1 MTEKLNRDL
10 FARDIDR
17 RIEEVI
23 KVDQTDEKII
33 HDEIEEYVVTD
44 AIGEYYV
51 DILNRYQ
58 ETPNNP
64 HEGVG
69 VWVSGFFGSGKSSF
83 AKMLGLALQ
92 NQEVM
97 GVPAAELFS
106 QHIDNE
112 RMKVHLSNIT
122 ENIPT
127 HSVIFDVSSERGI
140 RSGNQTIYEIMYRM
154 FLESLGY
161 ARDLDL
167 AELEI
172 SLEEAGRLNEFKE
185 TYADIYDKSWDRE
198 KGKVAFAIGEASRV
212 MHEMDPETYE
222 TADSWSTGAQ
232 DRADITADKLATR
245 CQKLMERRKPDHTL
259 MFVIDEVGQF
269 VSRNVQKMLDLQ
281 GVIQSL
287 GRVGRGK
294 MWLVVTSQEKLTE
307 LVDGLDDKRVELARL
322 MDRFP
327 QELQVHLEP
336 SDISE
341 VTSKRVLSKNAEA
354 EELLRDVYSRHR
366 GRLSKNT
373 QLSAD
378 IRLPEL
384 NADSFIDLYPLMPY
398 QVDLMISVVS
408 GLRTQG
414 GASKHVGGANRTI
427 IKLAQQLL
435 IHPDVNLADE
445 EVGTLTR
452 IDQMYDLVS
461 GNIPSEI
468 RGKIDRIEEQ
478 ADHEMAQPVAKAI
491 CLLQYVKSIH
501 RTEDNIAAALHPA
514 VDADSV
520 LPKVKEALAELEDR
534 TLIRHDDEG
543 YRIPTPAEDDWDK
556 QRDAVDP
563 THGDMVRLY
572 REALEQLWQPQPSH
586 NFMKTKKFTAGL
598 YFNGR
603 PIKEGDIPFDMTLA
617 EVGEEYDQ
625 QVSDMRSRSQTEDDK
640 VFWITPVG
648 DAIRRETV
656 ELYRSKKIIQ
666 KKERGSHTEE
676 ERDLI
681 TEEKSRQ
688 SRHQKELKR
697 LLKRACLGGTLYF
710 RGNDRSPSGGK
721 DDVGKVAEG
730 VLKEALPDVYDRFE
744 EAAAKVKKK
753 DLKALLTA
761 DNLKGLPSVFTD
773 LGLLRDENGRV
784 VFSTDEDPL
793 NEVFNTIKNRTDYG
807 ETASGRYLAN
817 QFADE
822 PFGWDFDVV
831 RLLVISLLRAGQVEA
846 VSKGKTIDSAL
857 SVEAQNT
864 FPNNNRFRS
873 ASFRPKVSDIDFPDV
888 VDAAD
893 AFEEIFGQ
901 EVAELEQTAVV
912 RDIQEQ
918 LARKEDQIR
927 EAQRLLTSHSLPG
940 AEVLDEAID
949 QISSIR
955 TGDESNAILTFNGAY
970 RELEAAIQR
979 TTEIHKN
986 LTEPRLQELKR
997 ARDVL
1002 DNKWPVLK
1010 KEEDLDETYREHAEK
1025 LQDLMQRESFFDDL
1039 AAIDR
1044 HANALKEEYD
1054 RRHQQALEDR
1064 TEAYEEALEEL
1075 HGMPEWTKLEEEKRE
1090 RVASRIKERAT
1101 DYNAEG
1107 ESLALLRTERDACE
1121 RELAQA
1127 RENAMRLIDGKRVE
1141 RVSVGSYFQ
1150 GGIETEEQLDEALKG
1165 LREKC
1170 EKLIGAGKK
1179 ILLQ

>member
-1 MTEKLNRDL
+1 MAKTLNKEL
-10 FARDIDR
+10 FARDIER

-23 KVDQTDEKII
+23 KVDQTDEKVI
-33 HDEIEEYVVTD
+33 HDEIREYVVTE

-51 DILNRYQ
+51 DILERYQ
-58 ETPNNP
+58 ETRNKP

-83 AKMLGLALQ
+83 AKMLGLALE
-92 NQEVM
+92 NRDIM
-97 GVPAAELFS
+97 GEQAAELFCK
-106 QHIDNE
+106 HIDNDRIE
-112 RMKVHLSNIT
+112 LHLKNIT

-127 HSVIFDVSSERGI
+127 HTVIFDVSSERGI

-154 FLESLGY
+154 FLQSLGY

-172 SLEEAGRLNEFKE
+172 SLEEKGRLKEFKE
-185 TYADIYDKSWDRE
+185 KYEQIYEKDWDRE

-212 MHEMDPETYE
+212 MHELDPETYE
-222 TADSWSTGAQ
+222 TTDSWSSGAQ
-232 DRADITADKLATR
+232 GRADITADLLANR
-245 CQKLMERRKPDHTL
+245 CQELMERRKPGHTL

-281 GVIQSL
+281 GVVQSL

-327 QELQVHLEP
+327 RELQVHLEP

-341 VTSKRVLSKNAEA
+341 VTSKRVLSKNSEA
-354 EELLRDVYSRHR
+354 QELLRDVYSQHR
-366 GRLSKNT
+366 GRLNENT

-384 NADSFIDLYPLMPY
+384 DAESFIDLYPLLPY

-435 IHPDVNLADE
+435 IHPDVDLADE

-468 RGKIDRIEEQ
+468 RAKIDGIRER
-478 ADHEMAQPVAKAI
+478 ADHEMAQPVAKGI

-501 RTEDNIAAALHPA
+501 RTAENIAAALHPS

-520 LPKVKEALAELEDR
+520 LHEVKEALSELEDR
-534 TLIRHDDEG
+534 TLIRHGNEG

-556 QRDAVDP
+556 QRDAVEPRHRDIVKLQR
-563 THGDMVRLY
+563 DV
-572 REALEQLWQPQPSH
+572 LERLWQPQPSC
-586 NFMKTKKFTAGL
+586 NFLNTKKFSAGL

-603 PIKEGDIPFDMTLA
+603 QIKDGDIDFYMTLA
-617 EVGEEYDQ
+617 EVGDEFDDL
-625 QVSDMRSRSQTEDDK
+625 VSEMRSRSQTEDKK
-640 VFWITPVG
+640 VFWVAPINE
-648 DAIRRETV
+648 AINRETV

-666 KKERGSHTEE
+666 KKERGSHTSD

-681 TEEKSRQ
+681 AEEKERLN
-688 SRHQKELKR
+688 RHRDELKR
-697 LLKRACLGGTLYF
+697 LIKRACLAGTIYF
-710 RGNDRSPSGGK
+710 RGNDRSPSSGS
-721 DDVGKVAEG
+721 DTVGKVAQA
-730 VLKEALPDVYDRFE
+730 VLKEALPEVYDRFE

-753 DLKALLTA
+753 DLDALLTA

-773 LGLLRDENGRV
+773 LGLLRDEDGRV
-784 VFSTDEDPL
+784 VFNTDQNPL
-793 NEVFNTIKNRTDYG
+793 AEVMSTIKNRTDYG
-807 ETASGRYLAN
+807 EAATGRALADV
-817 QFADE
+817 FAGE
-822 PFGWDFDVV
+822 PYGWDFDMV
-831 RLLVISLLRAGQVEA
+831 RLLVISLLRAGEIEA
-846 VSKGKTIDSAL
+846 ISKGKTIDSAL
-857 SVEAQNT
+857 SVEAKNT

-873 ASFRPKVSDIDFPDV
+873 ASFRPKVSDIDFTDV
-888 VDAAD
+888 VEAAD
-893 AFEEIFGQ
+893 AFKDTFGR
-901 EVAELEQTAVV
+901 EVSELEQSAVV
-912 RDIQEQ
+912 REIRDALVNKQEQ
-918 LARKEDQIR
+918 LR
-927 EAQRLLTSHSLPG
+927 EAKGLLTSHSLPG
-940 AEVLDEAID
+940 TDVLDEAID

-955 TGDESNAILTFNGAY
+955 SGSESNAILTFKGSH
-970 RELEAAIQR
+970 RELQSAFQR
-979 TTEIHKN
+979 ASDLLQN
-986 LTEPRLQELKR
+986 LSDPKLHDLER

-1002 DNKWPVLK
+1002 DNKWPFLQQ
-1010 KEEDLDETYREHAEK
+1010 EPDLDDAYREHADELK
-1025 LQDLMQRESFFDDL
+1025 DLMKRETFFKEL

-1044 HANALKEEYD
+1044 HASALEQEYD
-1054 RRHQQALEDR
+1054 ERHQEAVEAR
-1064 TEAYEEALEEL
+1064 VSAYEEALEEL
-1075 HGMPEWTKLEEEKRE
+1075 RDIPEWGKLDETKRE
-1090 RVASRIKERAT
+1090 SVASTIKERAQQ
-1101 DYNAEG
+1101 YNTG
-1107 ESLALLRTERDACE
+1107 NESIRLLRTERDACSNK
-1121 RELAQA
+1121 LAKA
-1127 RENAMRLIDGKRVE
+1127 REKVMRLIDGERVE
-1141 RVSVGSYFQ
+1141 RVDIGSYFQ

-1165 LREKC
+1165 IRERC